1 MSETVQS
8 SYKTAIIA
16 SAILFCIFI
25 NNSPPKKKRKK
36 RECKLTFAIHLINC
50 GGWYAWCLAGVI
62 LLR

>member
-25 NNSPPKKKRKK
+25 NNSPPKKEEKKK
-36 RECKLTFAIHLINC
+36 RM
-50 GGWYAWCLAGVI
+50 
-62 LLR
+62 